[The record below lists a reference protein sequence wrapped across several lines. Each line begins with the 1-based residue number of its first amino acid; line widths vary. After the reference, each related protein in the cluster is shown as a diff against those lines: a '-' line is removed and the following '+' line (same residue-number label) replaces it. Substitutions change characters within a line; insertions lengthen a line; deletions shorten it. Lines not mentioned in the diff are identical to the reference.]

1 MELNPLSI
9 KESLEYGKPTMIFN
23 LQTYRGKY
31 DNEKNISYLTGNVE
45 TDSQN
50 LLSILGIN

>member
-1 MELNPLSI
+1 
-9 KESLEYGKPTMIFN
+9 MIFN

-31 DNEKNISYLTGNVE
+31 GNDKNIRYLTGNIE

-50 LLSILGIN
+50 LLSILGINQTLDYLEK